1 MKGFQLF
8 LFALLIGL
16 PLAAQNRDGKPD
28 GGRENFEKWF
38 KEIREFKHKF
48 MVRELGLKDNQK
60 ADFFRILDNMEDE
73 CGEVNRNARELEKEI
88 RDKGDKATDAEYE
101 KASRIFFEQKQK
113 EAEIELKAYNEF
125 KKVLTPEQLFKLKNA
140 DWKFSRGLMEKH
152 KRLKAG
158 ENQKSPDQNGKR
170 ERRHAE
176 PCAVN

>member
-1 MKGFQLF
+1 MKVLQLF

-16 PLAAQNRDGKPD
+16 PVSAQDRDGKPD

-38 KEIREFKHKF
+38 KEIREFKHKY

-60 ADFFRILDNMEDE
+60 ADFFRIIDKMEDE
-73 CGEVNRNARELEKEI
+73 CGEVNRNARDLEKEI
-88 RDKGDKATDAEYE
+88 RDKGDKATDADYE
-101 KASRIFFEQKQK
+101 KASRVFFEQKQK
-113 EAEIELKAYNEF
+113 EAEIELRAYDEL

-158 ENQKSPDQNGKR
+158 DNQKASGQNARR
-170 ERRHAE
+170 ERRNAE
-176 PCAVN
+176 PCVVI